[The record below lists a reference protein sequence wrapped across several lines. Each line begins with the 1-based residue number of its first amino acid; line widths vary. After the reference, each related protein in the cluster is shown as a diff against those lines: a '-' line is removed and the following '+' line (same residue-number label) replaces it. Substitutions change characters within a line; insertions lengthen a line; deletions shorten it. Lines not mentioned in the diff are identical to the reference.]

1 MYRTFLNVQFLNLMA
16 ILQARGGKV
25 NVRVGGNSQDT
36 ATLVS
41 SLPDGRAMSKQKVND
56 TDTVSRS
63 VFSVIVYILS
73 GAQSQTPYL
82 TITPELIYMLSNVST
97 LVGTKWYLGTHFALP
112 LPARRQQHQQ
122 VFL

>member
-1 MYRTFLNVQFLNLMA
+1 MCRTFLNVQFLNLMA
-16 ILQARGGKV
+16 ILQARGGRV

-56 TDTVSRS
+56 TDTVSSNTFSMS
-63 VFSVIVYILS
+63 VCILN
-73 GAQSQTPYL
+73 AVQSQTPYL

-97 LVGTKWYLGTHFALP
+97 LVSTKWYLGTDCVLSP
-112 LPARRQQHQQ
+112 CARR
-122 VFL
+122 